1 VGSAMPY
8 EVLSHGRVTWTN
20 ITKPASADM
29 ERLHEV
35 YPQFHPLDLEDCL
48 SHLERPKIDEY
59 DDYLFI
65 VMQFPQW
72 DASSRISRP
81 GEVDMFIGSDFLVTV
96 HNGELKPLVT
106 FYEQATDYASIREQ
120 YMAHGASR
128 LMHAV
133 VDRLVDN
140 VFPLLYKVDANI
152 RNIENDIFTEDT
164 REVIQDLAIIRR
176 DIIALRRI
184 IRPQLAIL
192 ANLEDVDRPFIRE
205 DLDVYFGDILDH
217 LTKAR
222 DIVEDDAE
230 VVVGLADTTDTLASY
245 RINEVM
251 RILTV
256 ISVIMLPL
264 TLISGIYGMNIPL
277 PFMQSPGSFFGIMGL
292 MLLISIGMLLYF
304 RHRRWL

>member
-1 VGSAMPY
+1 MTY
-8 EVLSHGRVTWTN
+8 KVLSHGRVKWTN
-20 ITKPASADM
+20 ITKPTSADM
-29 ERLHEV
+29 ERLREA
-35 YPQFHPLDLEDCL
+35 YPHFHPLDLEDCL

-72 DASSRISRP
+72 DAASRVSRP
-81 GEVDMFIGSDFLVTV
+81 AEVDMFIGSGFFVTV
-96 HNGELKPLVT
+96 HSGELKPLVN
-106 FYEQATDYASIREQ
+106 FFREASQDPSVREH
-120 YMAHGASR
+120 YMRRGAGR
-128 LMHAV
+128 LMHTV
-133 VDRLVDN
+133 VDQLVDY

-152 RNIENDIFTEDT
+152 RAIENEIFTEDA
-164 REVIQDLAIIRR
+164 RQIVQEISIVRR

-192 ANLEDVDRPFIRE
+192 ANLEDVDRPFIHE

-217 LTKAR
+217 MTKAR

-230 VVVGLADTTDTLASY
+230 VIAGLADTTDTLASY

-264 TLISGIYGMNIPL
+264 TLISGIYGMNVPL
-277 PFMQSPGSFFGIMGL
+277 PFKDHQGSFFGIMGL